1 MLMVAG
7 PELSG
12 STAICNIVKSIID
25 GSLAIVTKNERVP
38 NRFDKPG
45 TRFFICGLLMSG
57 FMEAWVGLIAVRRLR
72 YSGIAVMTR

>member
-1 MLMVAG
+1 MLMVAD

-12 STAICNIVKSIID
+12 STAICDIVKSVID
-25 GSLAIVTKNERVP
+25 GILAIGSKNERVP

-57 FMEAWVGLIAVRRLR
+57 FMQAWFGLIAVRRLR
-72 YSGIAVMTR
+72 YRGTAVMTR